1 MSSLAISGI
10 KRAPR
15 PLPIEQNRSV
25 PVEPLQNSQ
34 LHNNPVTEDSG
45 AKFAKNIVCSAIRAA
60 GRQLESTVDVI
71 SDNSFVRVP
80 FRFLTEVVRNGTSSS
95 VQNILKNKKV
105 SSKVWIDGVK
115 KGLENAAATVVF
127 EPNRYANSLAR
138 VGAGFVN
145 MLVRFT
151 ARLGMVALEV
161 ISPEEVIF
169 EGMPDEL
176 VARSI
181 GRIIKPFSDNP
192 MTGLLTRFAE
202 QLVINVGLDKMFVKN
217 NILPVVKEKML
228 QSSKLINIHNIV

>member
-1 MSSLAISGI
+1 MSSLAVSGI

-15 PLPIEQNRSV
+15 PLPIEEDRSV
-25 PVEPLQNSQ
+25 PAKPLQNSQ
-34 LHNNPVTEDSG
+34 LHNNSTAEDTG
-45 AKFAKNIVCSAIRAA
+45 AKLAKNVVCSAIRAA
-60 GRQLESTVDVI
+60 GRQVESTVDAI

-80 FRFLTEVVRNGTSSS
+80 FRFLTEVIRNGSSAS
-95 VQNILKNKKV
+95 VQNILENKKV
-105 SSKVWIDGVK
+105 SSKVWIEGVK
-115 KGLENAAATVVF
+115 KGLENTAATVVF
-127 EPNRYANSLAR
+127 EPNRYSNSLAR

-145 MLVRFT
+145 MLIRFT

-161 ISPEEVIF
+161 ISPEEISF

-176 VARSI
+176 ATRSI

-217 NILPVVKEKML
+217 RILPVIKEKITGNHHL
-228 QSSKLINIHNIV
+228 EAKPVTV